1 MNGVP
6 TLLIMFGSVL
16 SMTTALTFVEVRRLR
31 KRWKFEVEANHYR
44 SAWPDTAGVAE
55 APIEQNRRGKSHSKG
70 AA

>member
-31 KRWKFEVEANHYR
+31 KTWKFELEASHHR

-55 APIEQNRRGKSHSKG
+55 VPIGQSQGGRPHSKG